1 MVSVSSSL
9 PPQLVDLAQ
18 AKGVSTDY
26 WDWQGRHTH
35 IPEGALRKV
44 LTALGEDVSSDVATE
59 ASLARAR
66 VAPWQRTLPATVV
79 ARLGHPCRV
88 LVHVPH
94 GRAVQVQALL
104 EGGEVQPLVQ
114 VEHNVAPAEVDGV
127 LVGEA
132 AFEVPADLPLGYHQL
147 MADVEGE
154 LSPSL
159 AATRAA
165 ALVVVPDQLDLP
177 ASLAAKPAA
186 GLMTQLYQVRS
197 KRSWGIGDLGVL
209 RGLAGWAARERG
221 HDFVLVNPLH
231 AAEPV
236 APIEPS
242 PYLPTSRRFVN
253 PMYIDV
259 DMLPGA
265 EHLRPV
271 TREAIAALAEQA
283 APLNRSTVLDRDASW
298 TLKREALRRAYDD
311 IAPHQQ
317 GTLSRWREVEGEG
330 LERFATWC
338 VLAETHGPMWD
349 TDWPEGLRD
358 PRSSSVA
365 AVRRERAE
373 EIDFVCWLQWVAQQQ
388 LAEVQESALEAGM
401 RLGVIHDLAVGIH
414 PEGAD
419 AWALGD
425 ALARGVTVG
434 APPDQFNQRGQD
446 WSQPPWRPDRLAELG
461 YAPYREMIRGV
472 LRDAGGVRIDHIIGL
487 FRLWWIPEGHA
498 PTDGAYVRYDHE
510 AMIGILA
517 LEAHRAGALVVGEDL
532 GVVEPWVREYLTERG
547 ILGTSVV
554 WFEWGE
560 DGRPLPPQAYRRL
573 CLATV
578 TTHDLPPTAG
588 YLGLRHVDL
597 RDELGLLTRPVE
609 EERAAERATLDIVEE
624 TLVAAGVLPPEHRG
638 DVPRVTAALH
648 DWLAETPSLL
658 KGVALTDL
666 VGDVR
671 TINQPGTDEEYPN
684 WRLPLAGPDEQP
696 LLLEDVVAGS

>member
-1 MVSVSSSL
+1 VVPVSPSL

-35 IPEGALRKV
+35 IPEAALRKV
-44 LTALGEDVSSDVATE
+44 LTALGEDVSSDAATE
-59 ASLARAR
+59 ASLAAAR
-66 VAPWQRTLPATVV
+66 LAPWRRTLPAAVV
-79 ARLGHPCRV
+79 ARHAHPHRV

-94 GRAVQVQALL
+94 GSRVQVRALL
-104 EGGEVQPLVQ
+104 EGGGDRSLPQ

-132 AFEVPADLPLGYHQL
+132 AFEVPGDLPLGYHRL
-147 MADVEGE
+147 VADVDGE
-154 LSPSL
+154 LTPSL
-159 AATRAA
+159 EETRQAT
-165 ALVVVPDQLDLP
+165 LVVIPDRLDLP
-177 ASLAAKPAA
+177 ASLADRPAA

-197 KRSWGIGDLGVL
+197 ARSWGIGDLGVL
-209 RGLAGWAARERG
+209 RELAGWAARERG

-231 AAEPV
+231 AAEPT
-236 APIEPS
+236 APLEPS

-253 PMYIDV
+253 PLYIDV
-259 DMLPGA
+259 ETLPGA
-265 EHLRPV
+265 EHLRPE
-271 TREAIAALAEQA
+271 TREAVAALAGEA
-283 APLNRSTVLDRDASW
+283 AALNTSAVLDRDTAW
-298 TLKREALRRAYDD
+298 TLKRQALRLAHQDL
-311 IAPHQQ
+311 APLQADPVA
-317 GTLSRWREVEGEG
+317 RWRQAEGEG
-330 LERFATWC
+330 LDRFATWC
-338 VLAETHGPMWD
+338 VLAETHGPLWD
-349 TDWPEGLRD
+349 TEWPRDLRD
-358 PRSSSVA
+358 PGSEAVA
-365 AVRRERAE
+365 QARRDRAE
-373 EIDFVCWLQWVAQQQ
+373 DIDFVCWLQWVAQQQ
-388 LAEVQESALEAGM
+388 LAEVQQSALADGM
-401 RLGVIHDLAVGIH
+401 RIGVIHDLAVGIH

-419 AWALGD
+419 SWALGD

-461 YAPYREMIRGV
+461 YQPYRDMIAGV
-472 LRDAGGVRIDHIIGL
+472 LRDAGGVRVDHIIGL

-532 GVVEPWVREYLTERG
+532 GVVEPWVREHLTERG
-547 ILGTSVV
+547 ILGTSVM
-554 WFEWGE
+554 WFEWGQ
-560 DGRPLPPQAYRRL
+560 DGRPLPPDAYRRL

-597 RDELGLLTRPVE
+597 RDELGLLTRSVE
-609 EERAAERATLDIVEE
+609 EERAAERAVLDVVEE
-624 TLVAAGVLPPEHRG
+624 TLVRAGMLADEHRG

-648 DWLAETPSLL
+648 DWLAATPSLL

-671 TINQPGTDEEYPN
+671 AINQPGTDEEYPN
-684 WRLPLAGPDEQP
+684 WRLPLAGPDERP
-696 LLLEDVVAGS
+696 LLLEDVLVRR